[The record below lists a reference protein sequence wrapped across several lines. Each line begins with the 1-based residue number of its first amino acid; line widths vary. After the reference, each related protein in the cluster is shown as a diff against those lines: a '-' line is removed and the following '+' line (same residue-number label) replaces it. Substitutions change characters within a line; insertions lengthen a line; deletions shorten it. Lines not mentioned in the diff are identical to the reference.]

1 MTCHALGVANRRR
14 KKFELQTVTRV
25 VVLYT
30 VSLCLS
36 VVVSQT
42 NIDLIME
49 VFCNAEICC
58 SICYQRVNTDVANM
72 QQWAKT

>member
-1 MTCHALGVANRRR
+1 MFSMNLILN
-14 KKFELQTVTRV
+14 
-25 VVLYT
+25 
-30 VSLCLS
+30 
-36 VVVSQT
+36 
-42 NIDLIME
+42 NIDLIVE